1 MVSWKQFLA
10 ALSLCLVPGAAS
22 ALTYSVVTIG
32 SDRAAI
38 VADGAIEHNE
48 GQRFREFLASAAS
61 RGAVPQ
67 ALMIHSPGGIAS
79 GAFDLG
85 FTLRQLGFGVIVAA
99 VRRDPS
105 SGAAVLLPGR
115 CASACV
121 LAMMGGR
128 RRVIPDASRIYVHRH
143 RTLYASDNR
152 DVLSPRM
159 MAPGRQSAGFV
170 DAMRSYASMMGVD
183 PGLVTLSD
191 SVPHESARLLTP
203 TEVRRFRLSTE
214 GGGAVGAA
222 KRARRRA

>member
-1 MVSWKQFLA
+1 MVSWKRFVA
-10 ALSLCLVPGAAS
+10 ALSFCLVPGAAS
-22 ALTYSVVTIG
+22 ALTYSIVGIG
-32 SDRAAI
+32 PDRAAI
-38 VADGAIEHNE
+38 VAEGAIEPNE
-48 GQRFREFLASAAS
+48 GQRFREFLSSAAS

-105 SGAAVLLPGR
+105 TGGAVLLPGR

-128 RRVIPDASRIYVHRH
+128 RRVVPDASRIYVHRH

-152 DVLSPRM
+152 DAIPQSM

-203 TEVRRFRLSTE
+203 SEVRRFRLSTE
-214 GGGAVGAA
+214 SGGAPSPTR
-222 KRARRRA
+222 RARRRA

>member
-1 MVSWKQFLA
+1 MVSWKRFLA

-22 ALTYSVVTIG
+22 ALTYSIVGIG
-32 SDRAAI
+32 PDRGAI
-38 VADGAIEHNE
+38 VAEGAIEANE
-48 GQRFREFLASAAS
+48 GQRFREFLSSAAS

-105 SGAAVLLPGR
+105 TGGAVLMPGR

-128 RRVIPDASRIYVHRH
+128 RRVVPDASRIYVHRH

-152 DVLSPRM
+152 DAIPQSM
-159 MAPGRQSAGFV
+159 MAPGRQSTGFV

-203 TEVRRFRLSTE
+203 SEVRRFRLSTE
-214 GGGAVGAA
+214 SGGAPSPTR
-222 KRARRRA
+222 RARRRA

>member
-1 MVSWKQFLA
+1 MVSWKRFLA
-10 ALSLCLVPGAAS
+10 ALSLCLVPSAAS

-38 VADGAIEHNE
+38 VAEGAIESNE

-99 VRRDPS
+99 VRRHPS
-105 SGAAVLLPGR
+105 TGGAVLLPGR

-128 RRVIPDASRIYVHRH
+128 RRVVPDASRIYVHRH
-143 RTLYASDNR
+143 RTLYANDNR
-152 DVLSPRM
+152 DAIPPGM

-170 DAMRSYASMMGVD
+170 EAMRSYASMMGVD

-203 TEVRRFRLSTE
+203 SEVRRFRLSTD
-214 GGGAVGAA
+214 GGAPGTG